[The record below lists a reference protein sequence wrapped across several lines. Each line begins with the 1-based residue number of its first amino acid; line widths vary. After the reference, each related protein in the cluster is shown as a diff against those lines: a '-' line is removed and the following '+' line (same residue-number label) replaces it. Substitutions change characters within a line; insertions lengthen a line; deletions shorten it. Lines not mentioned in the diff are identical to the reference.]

1 MKKNTHL
8 FLYLFILI
16 SISLMTH
23 FQPVLCKPL
32 GSFLNTFEICK
43 NPIIISKDNLR
54 KIIASKDF
62 DKGKIIRLCAL
73 VDPISFSEKQLQNL
87 GWKVINRLG
96 EIVTLQGNEQT
107 ASYLSSVSGIC
118 YVKTPLQIPLVSACM
133 DSVRKMTKVDLV
145 NGTLPSNLGT
155 SFSGKNVLVGM
166 VETEFDT
173 HHPAFLDAQGK
184 TRFIA
189 IWDQE
194 DTVKNHNGLSY
205 GRIEWGQ
212 ELNSDSMFAINGE
225 FHGTLMTS
233 YAAGSDKTYPYYGV
247 APEATIIGVKYTDAN
262 TEADVINGLTWIFH
276 VADSL
281 KVPCVANLSI
291 GMGPGPHDGTS
302 LVDRTIDKLSTP
314 GHVVVGA
321 IGNDGVN
328 QTHISFSLS
337 GNQAK
342 GTFIEATVV
351 SQTNPPRAL
360 AYSGA
365 DLWGDSG
372 KVFSATYYILDKRN
386 STYAVSGNQVVTTG
400 SRIYKPDI
408 VQWNDTIEKKK
419 DTLIFYTTVAQSD
432 SLNHR
437 PHLEVTSI
445 STDSNLVMGMSVAYL
460 SNASGTIHAWNIEK
474 IPFFSNGINN
484 FFDGDSAYTL
494 NEIGGTAK
502 KIISVGGYISRAT
515 ILKWDGTVRDN
526 GEMDNIGKI
535 WPNSGNGPTLDGRMK
550 PEITAPAKWIVG
562 AINRLRPDGG
572 YVVIWPDTHS
582 TNGRYYPAT
591 GTSASSPIVAGIV
604 ALMLQAKPTLTS
616 DEVKQILQST
626 AIKDP
631 FTGPL
636 NSNQW
641 GAGKVNAYG
650 ALANVLGVTKL
661 EKPFT
666 DHGISGNS
674 LIVSGR
680 QQRVLI
686 IKLKNA
692 GPDKMQVVFYGCSGK
707 KVSCF
712 EIGHTN
718 TVILPTTI
726 PEGVYVA
733 KVLCNGKT
741 IFTQKLALW

>member
-1 MKKNTHL
+1 MRL
-8 FLYLFILI
+8 IILLTV
-16 SISLMTH
+16 SSLVH
-23 FQPVLCKPL
+23 FQLVLCKPL
-32 GSFLNTFEICK
+32 GRFLNTFEICK
-43 NPIIISKDNLR
+43 NPVIISKDNLR
-54 KIIASKDF
+54 KIIALKDF
-62 DKGKIIRLCAL
+62 DKGKIIRLCAFI
-73 VDPISFSEKQLQNL
+73 DPKKFSEEQLQNF
-87 GWKVINRLG
+87 GWKVIYRTG
-96 EIVTLQGNEQT
+96 EVATLQGNEQS
-107 ASYLSSVSGIC
+107 APYLSSLPGIC
-118 YVKTPLQIPLVSACM
+118 FVKAPLQMPGISACM

-145 NGTLPSNLGT
+145 NGTIPSNLGS
-155 SFSGKNVLVGM
+155 SFTGKNILVGII
-166 VETEFDT
+166 ETEFDT

-194 DTVKNHNGLSY
+194 DTVKKHNGLGY
-205 GRIEWGQ
+205 GLIKWGQ
-212 ELNSDSMFAINGE
+212 ELNSDSMFAIKGE

-233 YAAGSDKTYPYYGV
+233 YAVGSDKTYPYYGV
-247 APEATIIGVKYTDAN
+247 APEAMIIGVKYTDAN

-314 GHVVVGA
+314 GHIVVGA
-321 IGNDGVN
+321 IGNDGIN

-432 SLNHR
+432 SLNHK
-437 PHLEVTSI
+437 PHLEITSF
-445 STDSNLVMGMSVAYL
+445 STDSNLVLGLSVAYL
-460 SNASGTIHAWNIEK
+460 NNASGIIHAWNIYK
-474 IPFFSNGINN
+474 IAFLSHGINN

-526 GEMDNIGKI
+526 AEMDNIGKI

-562 AINRLRPDGG
+562 AINRFRPDGG

-604 ALMLQAKPTLTS
+604 ALMLKAKPTLTS
-616 DEVKQILQST
+616 DEAKQILQST

-636 NSNQW
+636 NNNQW

-650 ALANVLGVTKL
+650 ALANILNATKI
-661 EKPFT
+661 EKPSIP
-666 DHGISGNS
+666 GS
-674 LIVSGR
+674 LSAKTLFVSGGR
-680 QQRVLI
+680 ERVLI
-686 IKLKNA
+686 INYKNT
-692 GPDKMQVVFYGCSGK
+692 GLDKMQLIVYGCNGK

-718 TVILPTTI
+718 KVILPTTI